1 VEEINKNLYL
11 NKNIKSGEE
20 EDEKEEEEFG
30 KLNQLNVEKKKF
42 TFQTVFNIDK
52 FVNKLPDLCKRLSS
66 EKLTEDL
73 PQMKK
78 KKVKVLRF
86 KYESEK
92 YRTNKSNDHRNIDQ
106 FKLKNGF
113 SNNSTIDSKIPSKN
127 IKLPKL
133 SLPDLSP
140 DKLLPVTNNNVL
152 SIKDI
157 VGIENA
163 ILKPFKF

>member
-11 NKNIKSGEE
+11 NKNINSGE
-20 EDEKEEEEFG
+20 DEEEEEYG
-30 KLNQLNVEKKKF
+30 KLSQLNEEKKKF
-42 TFQTVFNIDK
+42 SFQTVFNIDK

-66 EKLTEDL
+66 EMMTEDI
-73 PQMKK
+73 PQKKK

-106 FKLKNGF
+106 HKLKNGF
-113 SNNSTIDSKIPSKN
+113 SNISTIDKKTPSKKL
-127 IKLPKL
+127 KLPKL
-133 SLPDLSP
+133 SLPDLSAVS
-140 DKLLPVTNNNVL
+140 LLPQTNNNVL